1 MNYNFK
7 YADQV
12 YRISLEEEENQT
24 HFEFNGKKAPV
35 EYQKIDKHI
44 YSIISEGKSLCVGI
58 LKNGKKVQVF
68 LEGDLIELEA
78 ISERQKSSTAVSD
91 SGAQVITSPMPSRVV
106 KVLKKVGDDVHT
118 GEGVIVVEAMKMES
132 ELKSNIDGK
141 VTEIKVEEGDA
152 VESGT
157 ALVSLSSE

>member
-1 MNYNFK
+1 MNYNFR
-7 YADQV
+7 YNDQV
-12 YRISLEEEENQT
+12 YRISLEDEEKET
-24 HFEFNGKKAPV
+24 HFEFNGKKVPV
-35 EYQKIDKHI
+35 QYKKIDNHI

-68 LEGDLIELEA
+68 FEGDLIELET

-91 SGAQVITSPMPSRVV
+91 SGAQVIKSPMPSRVV
-106 KVLKKVGDDVHT
+106 KVLKKVGEDVQV

-132 ELKSNIDGK
+132 ELKSNIAGK
-141 VTEIKVEEGDA
+141 VMEIKVEEGDA

-157 ALVSLSSE
+157 ALVTLASE

>member
-7 YADQV
+7 YNDQV
-12 YRISLEEEENQT
+12 YRISLEEEEKET
-24 HFEFNGKKAPV
+24 HFEYNGNKV
-35 EYQKIDKHI
+35 TVDYQKIDNHV
-44 YSIISEGKSLCVGI
+44 YSIIFGGKSLCVGI

-68 LEGDLIELEA
+68 LEGDLVELEA
-78 ISERQKSSTAVSD
+78 ISERQKSITAASD

-106 KVLKKVGDDVHT
+106 KILKNVGDDVQV

-141 VTEIKVEEGDA
+141 VTDIKVEEGDA

-157 ALVSLSSE
+157 ALVSLTSE

>member
-7 YADQV
+7 YNDQV
-12 YRISLEEEENQT
+12 YRVSLEEEEKET
-24 HFEFNGKKAPV
+24 HFQFKGKKVPV
-35 EYQKIDKHI
+35 EYRKIDNHT

-58 LKNGKKVQVF
+58 LKNGKKVHVF
-68 LEGDLIELEA
+68 FQGDLIELEA
-78 ISERQKSSTAVSD
+78 ISERQESGSAIYD

-106 KVLKKVGDDVHT
+106 KVLKKVGEDVQA

-132 ELKSNIDGK
+132 ELKSKIDGK

-157 ALVSLSSE
+157 TLVTLSSE

>member
-7 YADQV
+7 YNDQV
-12 YRISLEEEENQT
+12 YRITLEEEEKET
-24 HFEFNGKKAPV
+24 HFEYNGKKV
-35 EYQKIDKHI
+35 TVDYQKIDNHV
-44 YSIISEGKSLCVGI
+44 YSIIFEGKSLCVGI

-68 LEGDLIELEA
+68 LEGNLVELEA
-78 ISERQKSSTAVSD
+78 ISERQKSITAASD

-106 KVLKKVGDDVHT
+106 KVLKKVGDDVQV
-118 GEGVIVVEAMKMES
+118 GEGIIVVEAMKMES

-141 VTEIKVEEGDA
+141 VTDIKVEEGDA

>member
-7 YADQV
+7 YNDQV
-12 YRISLEEEENQT
+12 YRISLEEEEKET
-24 HFEFNGKKAPV
+24 HFELNGKKLTV
-35 EYQKIDKHI
+35 DYEKIDSHI
-44 YSIISEGKSLCVGI
+44 YSIISEGRSLCVGI

-68 LEGDLIELEA
+68 FEGNLVDLEA
-78 ISERQKSSTAVSD
+78 ISERQKSVATASD
-91 SGAQVITSPMPSRVV
+91 SGTQVITSPMPSRVV
-106 KVLKKVGDDVHT
+106 KVLKKVGDDVQV

-157 ALVSLSSE
+157 HLVSLTSE

>member
-7 YADQV
+7 YNDQV
-12 YRISLEEEENQT
+12 YRVSLEEEEKET
-24 HFEFNGKKAPV
+24 HFQFKGKKVPV
-35 EYQKIDKHI
+35 GYRKIDNYI
-44 YSIISEGKSLCVGI
+44 YSIISEGKSVSMGVLR
-58 LKNGKKVQVF
+58 NGKKVHVF
-68 LEGDLIELEA
+68 LQGDLIELEA
-78 ISERQKSSTAVSD
+78 ISERQKSSTAVYD
-91 SGAQVITSPMPSRVV
+91 SGVQAIASPMPSRVV
-106 KVLKKVGDDVHT
+106 KILKKVGDEVLT

-157 ALVSLSSE
+157 TLVTLSSE

>member
-1 MNYNFK
+1 MNYNFR
-7 YADQV
+7 YNDQV
-12 YRISLEEEENQT
+12 YRISLEDEEKET
-24 HFEFNGKKAPV
+24 HFEFNGKKVPV
-35 EYQKIDKHI
+35 EYQKIDNHI
-44 YSIISEGKSLCVGI
+44 YSIILEGKSLCVGV

-68 LEGDLIELEA
+68 FEGDLIELEA
-78 ISERQKSSTAVSD
+78 ISERQKSSTSVSD
-91 SGAQVITSPMPSRVV
+91 SGTQVILSPMPSRVV
-106 KVLKKVGDDVHT
+106 KVLKKVGDDVQA

-157 ALVSLSSE
+157 ALVTLSSE